1 VDGFFLL
8 FGGRQKSMPV
18 RSQEYTVN
26 MDEKDNKDR
35 LPEDSLSSDMQ
46 SSDMQSEG
54 GKSRKK
60 KAAEEKP
67 FDLKAEILSWVEI
80 IVVAAAIAFCLNTFI
95 IANSRVPSASMEN
108 TIMTGDRVI
117 GSRLTYKFFGDPK
130 RGDVII
136 FKWPDNEK
144 ILFVKRI
151 IGVPGDKI
159 TVKEGHVYL
168 NDSAEPLEETY
179 LKEPMDASRP
189 EQTFTVPEGAY
200 FCMGDNRN
208 NSADARYW
216 KNTFV
221 YRDKILAKVE
231 FKYFPGFKLIR

>member
-1 VDGFFLL
+1 
-8 FGGRQKSMPV
+8 
-18 RSQEYTVN
+18 
-26 MDEKDNKDR
+26 MDEKKEKDR
-35 LPEDSLSSDMQ
+35 LPEDSQ
-46 SSDMQSEG
+46 SSDVQSGEK
-54 GKSRKK
+54 KS
-60 KAAEEKP
+60 AGEAKP

-144 ILFVKRI
+144 VLFVKRI

-159 TVKEGHVYL
+159 TVKDGHVYL
-168 NDSAEPLEETY
+168 NDSSEPMAETY
-179 LKEPMDASRP
+179 LKEPMDPSRP
-189 EQTFTVPEGAY
+189 EQTFTVPENAY